1 MKKTTKTVNEFN
13 EEAAIKLLQDKAK
26 RLEEQATKELS
37 EVVENIKKKYNVE
50 ITISGQ
56 FVGNQMNCGLV
67 VKAK

>member
-1 MKKTTKTVNEFN
+1 MKKTTKSVSEFN
-13 EEAAIKLLQDKAK
+13 KEEAIKLLQEEAK
-26 RLEEQATKELS
+26 RVEELATKELS

-56 FVGNQMNCGLV
+56 FLGDKMSCGLV

>member
-1 MKKTTKTVNEFN
+1 MALKGKSVSEFN
-13 EEAAIKLLQDKAK
+13 KEQAIKLLQEEAK
-26 RLEEQATKELS
+26 KVEEQATKELS

-56 FVGNQMNCGLV
+56 FVGNQMSCGLV